1 MSGPLFVG
9 HMMGPWPMKRIKNL
23 HQIIILIVL
32 QFFCHVIATVLSV
45 VLGNETDVSNH
56 FFTCV
61 CVFCQ
66 LIWYRLQA
74 VDILSSEPCLKR
86 KIRDCLLSRFGT
98 VLRFKSI

>member
-1 MSGPLFVG
+1 
-9 HMMGPWPMKRIKNL
+9 MGPWPMKRIKNL

-66 LIWYRLQA
+66 LIWIRLQA
-74 VDILSSEPCLKR
+74 VDVLSSQQCLSSQPCLKR

-98 VLRFKSI
+98 VLRFKSV